1 MAAGLALS
9 RANIETPTGGL
20 LANATVLV
28 RQNVLT
34 IKERGSSDPAV
45 FQAGVTEVRRV
56 TRTLWTITTADGVY
70 TVTRS
75 KDCGCRK

>member
-34 IKERGSSDPAV
+34 IKAEKEPAG
-45 FQAGVTEVRRV
+45 A
-56 TRTLWTITTADGVY
+56 
-70 TVTRS
+70 
-75 KDCGCRK
+75 K

>member
-1 MAAGLALS
+1 M
-9 RANIETPTGGL
+9 
-20 LANATVLV
+20 
-28 RQNVLT
+28 LT